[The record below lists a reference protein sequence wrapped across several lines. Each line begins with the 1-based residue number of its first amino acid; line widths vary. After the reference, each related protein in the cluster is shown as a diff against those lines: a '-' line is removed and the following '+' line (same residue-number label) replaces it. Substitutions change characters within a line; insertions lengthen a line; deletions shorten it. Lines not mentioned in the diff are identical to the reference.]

1 MNEHMDFRMKSV
13 IPPIIELLRT
23 EDKPVWTTLELESEI
38 FGEESI
44 HQGMLQEK
52 RYGQIKRALEKL
64 NETGTVDKKEMWGPG
79 QTYKHYGWYL
89 TSRGNVG

>member
-1 MNEHMDFRMKSV
+1 M
-13 IPPIIELLRT
+13 
-23 EDKPVWTTLELESEI
+23 
-38 FGEESI
+38 GE
-44 HQGMLQEK
+44 LQEK

-89 TSRGNVG
+89 TSRGDVE